1 MVKLKRIKKFLC
13 CVYILWC
20 MPISIIEFV
29 ARWVFVAVSAVL
41 DFLIFDFKFS
51 LTKDWASEMQTPK
64 EFYKELKYTINLFF
78 QTIKS

>member
-20 MPISIIEFV
+20 TPIIIIEF
-29 ARWVFVAVSAVL
+29 AAHWVFVAVSAVL

-51 LTKDWASEMQTPK
+51 LTKDWASDMQTPK
-64 EFYKELKYTINLFF
+64 EFYKDLKYTINLFF